1 MAALIDYDE
10 SDSLLRRTWRE
21 VNDSNESEYVDDF
34 AIREKIR
41 EVVTN
46 ETYGTKTFRYMLVTN
61 VLAKAVNNDA
71 HYLALKA
78 KSDLSGS
85 FNSGGLAT
93 EIVTDWEKDHG
104 QRLGG
109 SNEPRTNKPYFDQ
122 VKVEEDYDASQQGA
136 YDTLR
141 NLLIK
146 LQEETQSGDLD
157 PMDVLRQTLYEV
169 SRLAPK
175 TVEYTNPPDVPFH
188 QLESVIREYLQ
199 KSNLGERLAAVTAGV
214 IDAQYYF
221 ADKDDVV
228 VKAEHVN
235 VPDVNSSAAG
245 DIEVFRTDD
254 EEDLLRAIE
263 VKDKPARKS
272 DIQHS
277 VAAAR
282 RHELSEYLF
291 VTGKG
296 FSSDE
301 ERRRAFQASE
311 DAPIELL
318 ILEDEDLI
326 SSLMFLGRAGRRR
339 FREAVGE
346 YLNEMRAQEDSKSDW
361 KELMESLNSA

>member
-1 MAALIDYDE
+1 MAARIDYD
-10 SDSLLRRTWRE
+10 DADDLLRRTWRE
-21 VNDSNESEYVDDF
+21 VNDSDQSEYIDDYL
-34 AIREKIR
+34 IRQKIKE
-41 EVVTN
+41 EVAN

-78 KSDLSGS
+78 KSDLAGS

-122 VKVEEDYDASQQGA
+122 MKVAEDYDASQQGA

-141 NLLIK
+141 NILLK
-146 LQEETQSGDLD
+146 LQEETESGDLD
-157 PMDVLRQTLYEV
+157 PMDVLRQTLYEI
-169 SRLAPK
+169 SCLDPK
-175 TVEYTNPPDVPFH
+175 TVEYANPPNVPFH
-188 QLESVIREYLQ
+188 QLESAIREYLQ

-214 IDAQYYF
+214 IDAQYFF
-221 ADKDDVV
+221 ANKDDVV
-228 VKAEHVN
+228 IKAEHVN
-235 VPDVNSSAAG
+235 VPDANSNAAG
-245 DIEVFRTDD
+245 DIEVFRTGD
-254 EEDLLRAIE
+254 EEELLRAVE
-263 VKDKPARKS
+263 VKDKPAKKS

-277 VAAAR
+277 IAAAR

-296 FSSDE
+296 FPSEE

-311 DAPIELL
+311 EAPIELL
-318 ILEDEDLI
+318 ILDDKDLI
-326 SSLMFLGRAGRRR
+326 SNLMFLGRAGRRR

-346 YLNEMRAQEDSKSDW
+346 YLNEMRAQQDSKSDW
-361 KELMESLNSA
+361 KQLMESLNTD